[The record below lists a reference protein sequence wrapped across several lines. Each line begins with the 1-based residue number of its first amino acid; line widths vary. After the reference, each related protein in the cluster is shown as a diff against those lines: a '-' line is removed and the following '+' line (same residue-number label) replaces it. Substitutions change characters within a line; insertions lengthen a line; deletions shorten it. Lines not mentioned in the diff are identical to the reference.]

1 MLEFS
6 SFILI
11 KYVVGLNLSPFHAVN
26 LLIWKKILSLT
37 LFKII
42 TVSRPTTLI
51 RVFLMRR
58 SGCPTKGGNL
68 EGLFA
73 SPKVRSCPFRW
84 ISPPPKNRAP
94 PFLSWS
100 QIIYWEKKVSLL
112 AFRQILPKIK
122 NFTCGVHFQL
132 QNWLI
137 WESLMKLSLL
147 IQNSVQQ
154 DYLPELYPG
163 ISLLTKMSPPLML
176 LCCTHQVWTV
186 HPFP

>member
-1 MLEFS
+1 MLLEFS

-68 EGLFA
+68 GGLFA
-73 SPKVRSCPFRW
+73 SPKVRTCPFRW
-84 ISPPPKNRAP
+84 ISPPPKIRAP
-94 PFLSWS
+94 SSFLFSS

-132 QNWLI
+132 QNYDLFEKDW
-137 WESLMKLSLL
+137 W
-147 IQNSVQQ
+147 N
-154 DYLPELYPG
+154 
-163 ISLLTKMSPPLML
+163 
-176 LCCTHQVWTV
+176 
-186 HPFP
+186 